1 MKAGGRLIII
11 DGGFSKPYQSQTGI
25 AGYTLVYHS
34 RGMSLVEHQ
43 PFTSTAEAIRSGAD
57 IKSTRHLVEKLT
69 ERIHVSDTDKGRDIR
84 RRIESLR
91 KLLYAYQNGIIREVQ
106 K

>member
-43 PFTSTAEAIRSGAD
+43 PFTSTEEAIRSGAD